1 MRRSAAALF
10 VPVMAFLVWTV
21 PASAQAVVEAGMAT
35 AASSVG
41 TAGARGV
48 GKSVG
53 GAFKNLDKTLN
64 AAGSGGAAKSGSA
77 TRHSSTTKA
86 APAQEKAAAETPKPS
101 YEDATQIQKGIAY
114 EELVRRYGPPVM
126 QFAGANDTQ
135 TMSYMSPGG
144 VVQVELQGGKVTSVA
159 KTGA

>member
-1 MRRSAAALF
+1 MRRLATALF
-10 VPVMAFLVWTV
+10 GPVMAFLIWTV
-21 PASAQAVVEAGMAT
+21 PASAQAVVEAGVAT

-41 TAGARGV
+41 TAGTRSV

-53 GAFKNLDKTLN
+53 GVFKSLDNTLKST
-64 AAGSGGAAKSGSA
+64 GSGGAAKSGSA
-77 TRHSSTTKA
+77 TRHASTTKA

-101 YEDATQIQKGIAY
+101 YEDAAQIQKGIGY
-114 EELVRRYGPPVM
+114 DELMRRYGPPAM